1 MKEFGFEDDV
11 VIGELDE
18 IFIDWIERFIILFD
32 DLKEI
37 IVY

>member
-32 DLKEI
+32 DFKEI
-37 IVY
+37 IV

>member
-18 IFIDWIERFIILFD
+18 IFINWIERFIILFD

-37 IVY
+37 IV

>member
-37 IVY
+37 LE

>member
-18 IFIDWIERFIILFD
+18 IFIDRIERFIILFD

-37 IVY
+37 IV

>member
-11 VIGELDE
+11 VIGELNE

-37 IVY
+37 IV

>member
-18 IFIDWIERFIILFD
+18 IFIDWIERFIIIFD

-37 IVY
+37 IV

>member
-1 MKEFGFEDDV
+1 MKEFGFEDDI

-37 IVY
+37 IV

>member
-11 VIGELDE
+11 VICELDE

-37 IVY
+37 IV

>member
-37 IVY
+37 IV